1 MKLILSIALPIFSL
15 IILSS
20 SCKKHVIQP
29 ADQLSLL
36 PAATQTGANT
46 FGCLVNGQAFVPKNR
61 SFLVGPIMQCNYIYT
76 SGGYYFEVSGGNNNS
91 SGYPV
96 AIFVQ
101 TDSLTVSEGQTLSLT
116 QYATAGMAS
125 GSYGIGTSAGILN
138 YYTNQNQS
146 GQLNITHM
154 DTVKQIIS
162 GTFYFNAT
170 SSSGDVVKVT
180 NGRFDMPYTR

>member
-1 MKLILSIALPIFSL
+1 MNLIRSIILPIFSL

-46 FGCLVNGQAFVPKNR
+46 FGCLVNGQVFVPKNR

-91 SGYPV
+91 SWYPV

-101 TDSLTVSEGQTLSLT
+101 TDSLTV
-116 QYATAGMAS
+116 
-125 GSYGIGTSAGILN
+125 
-138 YYTNQNQS
+138 
-146 GQLNITHM
+146 
-154 DTVKQIIS
+154 
-162 GTFYFNAT
+162 
-170 SSSGDVVKVT
+170 
-180 NGRFDMPYTR
+180 

>member
-1 MKLILSIALPIFSL
+1 M
-15 IILSS
+15 
-20 SCKKHVIQP
+20 
-29 ADQLSLL
+29 
-36 PAATQTGANT
+36 
-46 FGCLVNGQAFVPKNR
+46 
-61 SFLVGPIMQCNYIYT
+61 
-76 SGGYYFEVSGGNNNS
+76 VSGGNNNS

-180 NGRFDMPYTR
+180 NGRFDMPYTM